1 MSQARVSITP
11 ADAWSDQ
18 RLTPLQCRLLGLI
31 GSYLGKD
38 HTAWPSQSTLAAD
51 LGVSRKAVNEGIR
64 ALVNYG
70 YIRAQERFR
79 TDGGQTSSVYFVIMD
94 PKDRGGILSDTPC
107 NAEVTPPSPES
118 DTPCNPIE
126 VTPPVTL
133 RGYTKDPIERP
144 NEEAFR
150 ILGEIW
156 EAWSSEGKKRSKA
169 KGKIADQLK
178 ALSKASD
185 LQAIKAAAIAFARET
200 EGKFHPALDRWLA
213 AGKWENWAAAEAPAL
228 QAMTEQDWQR
238 AMRHWTDTGDWLAS
252 DICPAPDQPGC
263 TAPAGLLVYAAKIV
277 PDKANEILANAK
289 RSAA

>member
-94 PKDRGGILSDTPC
+94 PKDRGGTLSDTPC
-107 NAEVTPPSPES
+107 NSDVTPPSPEC
-118 DTPCNPIE
+118 DTPRFPLYLS
-126 VTPPVTL
+126 PPVPL
-133 RGYTKDPIERP
+133 
-144 NEEAFR
+144 
-150 ILGEIW
+150 
-156 EAWSSEGKKRSKA
+156 
-169 KGKIADQLK
+169 
-178 ALSKASD
+178 
-185 LQAIKAAAIAFARET
+185 
-200 EGKFHPALDRWLA
+200 
-213 AGKWENWAAAEAPAL
+213 
-228 QAMTEQDWQR
+228 
-238 AMRHWTDTGDWLAS
+238 
-252 DICPAPDQPGC
+252 
-263 TAPAGLLVYAAKIV
+263 
-277 PDKANEILANAK
+277 
-289 RSAA
+289 